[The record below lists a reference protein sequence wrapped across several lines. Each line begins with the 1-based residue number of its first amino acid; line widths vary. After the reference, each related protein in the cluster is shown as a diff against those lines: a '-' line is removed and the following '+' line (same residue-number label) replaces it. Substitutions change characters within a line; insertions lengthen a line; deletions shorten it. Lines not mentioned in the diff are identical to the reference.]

1 MSLNRRSLLK
11 GTGAAGA
18 AVAAGALAPRVFR
31 SSTASAQDTVK
42 LSVWKAPH
50 TPDDQKFFDEKLAAY
65 ADANP
70 GIEVEYRVTPWETW
84 QETYTAAFAGSDPPD
99 VSYMVNSF
107 FPKFA
112 DAGALVP
119 LSAIEG
125 ANIAEDW
132 EPLYDPAIW
141 GLGARNGEA
150 YGIPFL
156 QSGISLVWNKA
167 LFEEAGL
174 DPEVPPATWDELVEM
189 AKTLTKEDGSQ
200 WGYSIM
206 DNTTGEMLNFV
217 PVPIVNYGGPL
228 ATDDDTE
235 WLATGPEYDKG
246 LQLQIDM
253 IQTDKTAPPLGT
265 YVGHDVD
272 KAFLDGKIA
281 MQLSYASF
289 LQPLMVDYPDF
300 QMGVGM
306 PPAGPANDLSL
317 GGVGYW
323 MMANASE
330 AKPEAW
336 ALMEYLSSA
345 ELVTEYA
352 QLSSLFA
359 SRTDVNPFEGN
370 ALSEAFAA
378 TQKNYMRLPALP
390 FDYWTIMMPEVEGA
404 LNGQT
409 SAEDALSVSAQ
420 RINDRIAEGS

>member
-1 MSLNRRSLLK
+1 MSLTRRSLIK

-18 AVAAGALAPRVFR
+18 AVAVGAMAPKVFR
-31 SSTASAQDTVK
+31 SSSASAQDTVK

-65 ADANP
+65 AEANP
-70 GIEVEYRVTPWETW
+70 GVEIEYRVTPWDTW
-84 QETYTAAFAGSDPPD
+84 AETYTAAFAGSDPPD
-99 VSYMVNSF
+99 ISYMVNSF

-119 LSAIEG
+119 LSAIPD
-125 ANIAEDW
+125 ANIPDDW

-150 YGIPFL
+150 YGLPFL

-167 LFEEAGL
+167 LFEAAGL
-174 DPEVPPATWDELVEM
+174 DPEVPPTTWDELIEF
-189 AKTLTKEDGSQ
+189 AKQLTKEDGSQ

-235 WLATGPEYDKG
+235 WLATGPEYEKG

-265 YVGHDVD
+265 YVGHDID

-281 MQLSYASF
+281 MQLSYGSF
-289 LQPLMVDYPDF
+289 LQPLDGRLPRLPD
-300 QMGVGM
+300 GCRHA
-306 PPAGPANDLSL
+306 AGRTIERSVAGWCWLLDDGGRLRGQARSL
-317 GGVGYW
+317 GADGIPLQ
-323 MMANASE
+323 S
-330 AKPEAW
+330 
-336 ALMEYLSSA
+336 
-345 ELVTEYA
+345 
-352 QLSSLFA
+352 
-359 SRTDVNPFEGN
+359 
-370 ALSEAFAA
+370 
-378 TQKNYMRLPALP
+378 
-390 FDYWTIMMPEVEGA
+390 
-404 LNGQT
+404 
-409 SAEDALSVSAQ
+409 
-420 RINDRIAEGS
+420 

>member
-1 MSLNRRSLLK
+1 MSLTRRSLLRS
-11 GTGAAGA
+11 TGAVGAAAAAGA
-18 AVAAGALAPRVFR
+18 VAPKVFR
-31 SSTASAQDTVK
+31 SPVAAQDTVK

-50 TPDDQKFFDEKLAAY
+50 STDDQKFFDDKLAAY
-65 ADANP
+65 ANEHP
-70 GIEVEYRVTPWETW
+70 GVEIEYRVTPWETW

-99 VSYMVNSF
+99 ISYMVNSF

-112 DAGALVP
+112 DADALVP

-150 YGIPFL
+150 YGLPFL
-156 QSGISLVWNKA
+156 QSGISLVWNKK
-167 LFEEAGL
+167 LFTEAGL
-174 DPEVPPATWDELVEM
+174 DPDTPPTTWDELIDF
-189 AKTLTKEDGSQ
+189 AKKLTKEDGSQ

-228 ATDDDTE
+228 ATDDDTQ
-235 WLATGPEYDKG
+235 WLAEGPEYEKG

-265 YVGHDVD
+265 FVGHDID

-289 LQPLMVDYPDF
+289 LQPLLGDYPDF
-300 QMGVGM
+300 EMGVAM
-306 PPAGPANDLSL
+306 PPAGPLNDLSL

-323 MMANASE
+323 MMAKATE
-330 AKPEAW
+330 KQDVTW
-336 ALMEYLSSA
+336 DLMQYLSSA
-345 ELVTEYA
+345 DIVTEYA
-352 QLSSLFA
+352 QLVKLFPC
-359 SRTDVNPFEGN
+359 RTDVNPFEGD
-370 ALSEAFAA
+370 ALSEAFGA

-390 FDYWTIMMPEVEGA
+390 FDYWTIVMPEIEA
-404 LNGQT
+404 SLNGQE
-409 SAEDALSVSAQ
+409 SASDALTVSAQ

>member
-1 MSLNRRSLLK
+1 MSLTRRSLLK
-11 GTGAAGA
+11 STGAVGATAAAGA
-18 AVAAGALAPRVFR
+18 MAPKVFR
-31 SSTASAQDTVK
+31 SPVAAQDAVK

-50 TPDDQKFFDEKLAAY
+50 TPDDQKFFDDKLAAY
-65 ADANP
+65 ANDNP
-70 GIEVEYRVTPWETW
+70 GVEIEYRVTPWETW

-99 VSYMVNSF
+99 ISYMVNSF

-132 EPLYDPAIW
+132 EPLFDPAIW
-141 GLGARNGEA
+141 GLGERNGEA
-150 YGIPFL
+150 YGLPFL
-156 QSGISLVWNKA
+156 QSGISFVWNKA
-167 LFEEAGL
+167 LFEAAGL
-174 DPEVPPATWDELVEM
+174 DPEVPPATWDELVTM

-200 WGYSIM
+200 WGYGIM

-235 WLATGPEYDKG
+235 WLMTGPEYEKG

-265 YVGHDVD
+265 YVGKDIQT
-272 KAFLDGKIA
+272 AFLDGKIA

-289 LQPLMVDYPDF
+289 LQPLLVDYPDF
-300 QMGVGM
+300 QMGVSM
-306 PPAGPANDLSL
+306 PPAGPVNDLSL

-323 MMANASE
+323 MMANASK

-336 ALMEYLSSA
+336 ALMEYLTSA
-345 ELVTEYA
+345 DVMNDYA
-352 QLSSLFA
+352 KLSSLFPC
-359 SRTDVNPFEGN
+359 RTDVNPFAGD
-370 ALSEAFAA
+370 ALSEAFQA

-390 FDYWTIMMPEVEGA
+390 FDYWTIVIPEIEA
-404 LNGQT
+404 SLNGQE
-409 SAEDALSVSAQ
+409 SASDALTVSAQ

>member
-1 MSLNRRSLLK
+1 MSLTRRSLIK

-18 AVAAGALAPRVFR
+18 AVAAGAIAPKIFKSPV
-31 SSTASAQDTVK
+31 AAQDTVK

-50 TPDDQKFFDEKLAAY
+50 TPDDQKFFDDKLAAY
-65 ADANP
+65 AKDNP
-70 GIEVEYRVTPWETW
+70 GVEIEYRVTPWETW

-99 VSYMVNSF
+99 LSYMVNSF

-112 DAGALVP
+112 DAKSLVP

-125 ANIAEDW
+125 ANIDTDW
-132 EPLYDPAIW
+132 KPLYDERIW
-141 GLGARNGEA
+141 GLGERGGEA
-150 YGIPFL
+150 YGLPFL
-156 QSGISLVWNKA
+156 QSGISLVWNKK
-167 LFEEAGL
+167 LFTEAGL
-174 DPEVPPATWDELVEM
+174 DPETPPKTWEELVDF
-189 AKTLTKEDGSQ
+189 AKKLTKEDGSQ
-200 WGYSIM
+200 WGYSMM

-217 PVPIVNYGGPL
+217 PVPIVNYGGPI
-228 ATDDDTE
+228 ATDDDTK
-235 WLATGPEYDKG
+235 WLMQGPEYEKG

-265 YVGHDVD
+265 FVGHDID

-289 LQPLMVDYPDF
+289 LQPLLGDYPDF
-300 QMGVGM
+300 EMGVAM
-306 PPAGPANDLSL
+306 PPSGPNNDLSL

-323 MMANASE
+323 MMAE
-330 AKPEAW
+330 ATEKKDAAW

-345 ELVTEYA
+345 DIVTEYA
-352 QLSSLFA
+352 QLSKLFPC
-359 SRTDVNPFEGN
+359 RTDVNPFAGD

-390 FDYWTIMMPEVEGA
+390 FDYWTIVMPEIEA
-404 LNGQT
+404 SLNGQE
-409 SAEDALSVSAQ
+409 SAADALDVSAQ